1 MSLSND
7 LVLKN
12 FDDFKKRLITYV
24 GENETEKLIMI
35 LGGDEKVMNA
45 PFANTVDTGFAYDG
59 SLIEALLNITTYAVK
74 INQLLPSN
82 KQTDLKSIVKVGLLH
97 HIAKVE
103 MYEPNHNS
111 WEINNRG
118 IIYSYTDVEGA
129 LRTGERS
136 LWHACSAGIKFD
148 ALEFEAMRIMDKNND
163 DNYSKYY
170 SSTLSTVIKQA
181 NEIVT
186 LISKKK

>member
-1 MSLSND
+1 MTND
-7 LVLKN
+7 LLLKN

-24 GENETEKLIMI
+24 GEDETERLFEI

-45 PFANTVDTGFAYDG
+45 PFANTVDTGLAYDG
-59 SLIEALLNITTYAVK
+59 SLVETLLNITTYAVK

-181 NEIVT
+181 NEIIT